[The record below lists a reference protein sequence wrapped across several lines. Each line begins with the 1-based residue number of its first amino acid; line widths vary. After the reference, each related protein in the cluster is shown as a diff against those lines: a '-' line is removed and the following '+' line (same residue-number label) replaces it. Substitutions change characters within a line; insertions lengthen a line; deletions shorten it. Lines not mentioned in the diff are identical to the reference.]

1 MQNKLVIK
9 TIFMKITL
17 MVTSLLPSQ
26 SRTKI
31 LIFSHELYFNLTS
44 FQKKKKKSFDRSFGV
59 WVVVC
64 GFFPNKKP
72 LQVFFY
78 QEFQQYQTVRASTKK
93 RTQRVLK
100 RLFE

>member
-1 MQNKLVIK
+1 MNY
-9 TIFMKITL
+9 
-17 MVTSLLPSQ
+17 
-26 SRTKI
+26 I
-31 LIFSHELYFNLTS
+31 LIWQAF
-44 FQKKKKKSFDRSFGV
+44 KKKKKKALIEVLGFGLLF
-59 WVVVC
+59 VC